1 MIKKINNY
9 FLIET
14 KNTSYLLSV
23 DEKTNLLAHHYYG
36 KKIKIHDF
44 EPLIGKLDGGAGTAI
59 LYEGK
64 ENKFIHYMDLEYST
78 IGRGDYRESSIIIL
92 MKN

>member
-1 MIKKINNY
+1 M
-9 FLIET
+9 
-14 KNTSYLLSV
+14 
-23 DEKTNLLAHHYYG
+23 A
-36 KKIKIHDF
+36 KIKIHDY

-78 IGRGDYRESSIIIL
+78 IGRGDYRESSIILFNEKLGYTFDFKYESYQIIENNIVEEPIPHSKT
-92 MKN
+92 MIRY

>member
-14 KNTSYLLSV
+14 KHQLSLSV

-36 KKIKIHDF
+36 K
-44 EPLIGKLDGGAGTAI
+44 
-59 LYEGK
+59 
-64 ENKFIHYMDLEYST
+64 NKNT
-78 IGRGDYRESSIIIL
+78 
-92 MKN
+92 